1 MTNAKILNNSFPR
14 GRITHALFDF
24 DGTVS
29 LIRFGWEEVMQELME
44 ETIAGDAKRVT
55 PELRNQIRD
64 YIDESTGKLTIY
76 QMQWLVEEVKRHGLN
91 DTVLSAK
98 QYKSIYNERLLEAK
112 VRARLDDHRG
122 QESKLILKG
131 AGEFL
136 NLLSERSV
144 KLLLASGTDDTYV
157 QREAAF
163 LKVAHLFDGRIY
175 GAMDD
180 TEEFSKEN
188 IIRRSLQ
195 EGSKTFGEGSR
206 ILGKGAVSKE
216 NGIVSVFGDGPVE
229 IRAAKDY
236 GALAVGVASDE
247 SVGSGW
253 NPKKLKRLADAGA
266 DLIIPDFSEGGE
278 LLDLI
283 ES

>member
-1 MTNAKILNNSFPR
+1 MRNVKILNNAFPR
-14 GRITHALFDF
+14 GRITQALFDF

-55 PELRNQIRD
+55 PELRSHIQD
-64 YIDESTGKLTIY
+64 YIEESTGILTIY
-76 QMQWLVEEVKRHGLN
+76 QMQWLVEAVKRYGLN

-98 QYKSIYNERLLEAK
+98 QYKVIYNERLLETK
-112 VRARLDDHRG
+112 VRARLDVHRG
-122 QESKLILKG
+122 QESKLILNG

-136 NLLSERSV
+136 SLLSERGV
-144 KLLLASGTDDTYV
+144 KLMLASGTDDTYV

-163 LKVAHLFDGRIY
+163 LKVAHLFGSRIY

-188 IIRRSLQ
+188 IIRS
-195 EGSKTFGEGSR
+195 T
-206 ILGKGAVSKE
+206 LGKRAVSEE
-216 NGIVSVFGDGPVE
+216 NGIVAVFGDGPVE

-236 GALAVGVASDE
+236 GALAVGIASDE
-247 SVGSGW
+247 SVGFGW
-253 NPKKLKRLADAGA
+253 NPKKLKRLTDAGA
-266 DLIIPDFSEGGE
+266 DLIIPDFSEGKE

>member
-1 MTNAKILNNSFPR
+1 MRDVKILNRSFPR

-29 LIRFGWEEVMQELME
+29 LIRFGWEEVMQKLME
-44 ETIAGDAKRVT
+44 ETIACDAKRVT
-55 PELRNQIRD
+55 PELRRHIRE
-64 YIDESTGKLTIY
+64 YIDESTGILTIY
-76 QMQWLVEEVKRHGLN
+76 QMQWLAEAVKRHGLN
-91 DTVLSAK
+91 DTLLSAK
-98 QYKSIYNERLLEAK
+98 QYKDIYNKRLLEAK

-136 NLLSERSV
+136 NLLSKSGVE
-144 KLLLASGTDDTYV
+144 LLLASGTDDIYV

-163 LKVAHLFDGRIY
+163 LNVAYLFGGRIY
-175 GAMDD
+175 GAKDD

-188 IIRRSLQ
+188 IIRRSLR
-195 EGSKTFGEGSR
+195 EESR
-206 ILGKGAVSKE
+206 TLGKGAVSKE
-216 NGIVSVFGDGPVE
+216 SRIVAVFGDGPVE
-229 IRAAKDY
+229 IRAAKGY

-253 NPKKLKRLADAGA
+253 NPRKIKRLTDAGA
-266 DLIIPDFSEGGE
+266 DIIIPDFAEGRE
-278 LLDLI
+278 LLALI

>member
-1 MTNAKILNNSFPR
+1 MKDIKILNNAFPR

-55 PELRNQIRD
+55 PELRSHIRE
-64 YIDESTGKLTIY
+64 YIEESTGILTIY
-76 QMQWLVEEVKRHGLN
+76 QMQWLVEAVKRYGLN

-98 QYKSIYNERLLEAK
+98 QYKGIYNERLLGAK

-136 NLLSERSV
+136 SLLSERGV
-144 KLLLASGTDDTYV
+144 KLMLASGTDDTYV

-163 LKVAHLFDGRIY
+163 LKVAHLFGGRIY

-188 IIRRSLQ
+188 MIRRSL
-195 EGSKTFGEGSR
+195 GEGDWT
-206 ILGKGAVSKE
+206 LGKGAVSEE
-216 NGIVSVFGDGPVE
+216 NGIVAVFGDGPVE
-229 IRAAKDY
+229 IRAGKDY

-253 NPKKLKRLADAGA
+253 NPRKIKRLTDAGA
-266 DLIIPDFSEGGE
+266 DLIIPDFTEGGE

>member
-1 MTNAKILNNSFPR
+1 LKDVKILNNSFPR
-14 GRITHALFDF
+14 GRISHALLDF

-29 LIRFGWEEVMQELME
+29 LIRFGWEEVMQDLME
-44 ETIAGDAKRVT
+44 ETIAGDARRIT
-55 PELRNQIRD
+55 PELRKQIRD
-64 YIDESTGKLTIY
+64 YIDESTGILTIN
-76 QMQWLVEEVKRHGLN
+76 QMQWLEQAVKRHGLN

-98 QYKSIYNERLLEAK
+98 QYKDIYNERLLEAK
-112 VRARLDDHRG
+112 VRTRLDDHRG
-122 QESKLILKG
+122 QNSKLVLKG
-131 AGEFL
+131 AREFL

-163 LKVAHLFDGRIY
+163 LNVAQFFCGRIY

-180 TEEFSKEN
+180 IEEFSKGN
-188 IIRRSLQ
+188 IIRRAL
-195 EGSKTFGEGSR
+195 GE
-206 ILGKGAVSKE
+206 AANSKE
-216 NGIVSVFGDGPVE
+216 NGIVAVFGDGPVE
-229 IRAAKDY
+229 IRAAKDH

-253 NPKKLKRLADAGA
+253 NPKKLKRLTDAGA
-266 DLIIPDFSEGGE
+266 DLIIPDFSEGRE